1 MGYFDGC
8 IDFNDSANSSFYS
21 NESLICSEEPACP
34 GRHFTEVSWS
44 RTTVADERPLI
55 LQPSQRTMSLMTQST
70 LRLPTNC
77 ANTRIETGW
86 CLTGCL
92 PPARTLS
99 TIVID
104 SDAFVIGR
112 RPGVSLQVS
121 SVRVSG
127 RHAEILRVG
136 DHLLIRDLGST
147 NGTFV
152 NRRRVRQPTP
162 IGDGDHIE
170 IADLE
175 FRLEYHRPQ
184 SDSVLNLKKTA
195 ACVDTMESDWVLSQF
210 DRLVRERDVTAYF
223 QPLINLRDR
232 TVIGYEALARS
243 PVPGLENPG
252 IMFQAAQLLS
262 REVELSLICRQRA
275 LEGAQQLPADARI
288 FVNTHP
294 LESPSVDLIPSIQGL
309 QKQYPHTP
317 IVVEIHEAAIHDEY
331 TMRETAKSLRDMN
344 VEIAYDDFGAGQA
357 RLVELVKIPPDYLK
371 FDMGL
376 IRNIDKADS
385 QQRRM
390 LKMLVDMAN
399 DIPTITLA
407 EGIETPAEADVCT
420 ELGFH
425 LAQGYFF
432 GRPMTA
438 TNAIAAVKTSPHL
451 RSVQ

>member
-1 MGYFDGC
+1 
-8 IDFNDSANSSFYS
+8 
-21 NESLICSEEPACP
+21 
-34 GRHFTEVSWS
+34 
-44 RTTVADERPLI
+44 
-55 LQPSQRTMSLMTQST
+55 MSLST
-70 LRLPTNC
+70 IRLPQNGSI
-77 ANTRIETGW
+77 NRVETGW

-99 TIVID
+99 SLIID

-112 RPGVSLQVS
+112 RPGVNLQVA

-136 DHLLIRDLGST
+136 EHLFIRDLGST

-175 FRLEYHRPQ
+175 FRLEFHKTQ
-184 SDSVLNLKKTA
+184 SDSSFNMNNMKKTA
-195 ACVDTMESDWVLSQF
+195 ACVETMESDWVLSQF
-210 DRLVRERDVTAYF
+210 DRLIRERAVTAYY
-223 QPLINLRDR
+223 QPLINLRDN

-243 PVPGLENPG
+243 SVPGLENPG
-252 IMFQAAQLLS
+252 LMFQTAQMVS

-275 LEGAQQLPADARI
+275 LEGAQQLATGATI

-294 LESPSVDLIPSIQGL
+294 LESPTVDLIPSICLL
-309 QKQYPHTP
+309 QRKYPHIP
-317 IVVEIHEAAIHDEY
+317 IVVEIHEGAVHDEH
-331 TMRETAKSLRDMN
+331 TMRETAKAIRDLGA
-344 VEIAYDDFGAGQA
+344 ELAYDDFGAGQA
-357 RLVELVKIPPDYLK
+357 RLVELVKVPPDYLK
-371 FDMGL
+371 FDMCL
-376 IRNIDKADS
+376 IRNIDKADA

-407 EGIETPAEADVCT
+407 EGIETAEEAEACRD
-420 ELGFH
+420 LGFH
-425 LAQGYFF
+425 LAQGYYF
-432 GRPMTA
+432 GKPMTA
-438 TNAIAAVKTSPHL
+438 DNAVLAANTQKVM
-451 RSVQ
+451 RAVR

>member
-1 MGYFDGC
+1 
-8 IDFNDSANSSFYS
+8 
-21 NESLICSEEPACP
+21 
-34 GRHFTEVSWS
+34 
-44 RTTVADERPLI
+44 
-55 LQPSQRTMSLMTQST
+55 MTLST
-70 LRLPTNC
+70 IRLPLKGSSN
-77 ANTRIETGW
+77 RVETGW

-99 TIVID
+99 SIVID

-112 RPGVSLQVS
+112 RPGVSLQVA

-136 DHLLIRDLGST
+136 EHLFIRDLGST

-175 FRLEYHRPQ
+175 FRLEYHRSQ
-184 SDSVLNLKKTA
+184 CDSTLNMKKTA

-210 DRLVRERDVTAYF
+210 ERLIREREVTAYF
-223 QPLINLRDR
+223 QPLIDLQDSSI
-232 TVIGYEALARS
+232 IGYEALARS
-243 PVPGLENPG
+243 TVPGLENPG
-252 IMFQAAQLLS
+252 LMFQTAQMVS

-275 LEGAQQLPADARI
+275 LEGAQQLAPQSRI

-294 LESPSVDLIPSIQGL
+294 LESPSVDLIPSISVL
-309 QKQYPHTP
+309 KAKYPHIP
-317 IVVEIHEAAIHDEY
+317 MVVEIHEGAVHDAR
-331 TMRETAKSLRDMN
+331 TMSETAKALRDLG
-344 VEIAYDDFGAGQA
+344 VELAYDDFGAGQA
-357 RLVELVKIPPDYLK
+357 RLVELVKVPPDYLK
-371 FDMGL
+371 FDMCL
-376 IRNIDKADS
+376 IRNIDKADA

-407 EGIETPAEADVCT
+407 EGIETAEEAEACRD
-420 ELGFH
+420 LGFH
-425 LAQGYFF
+425 LAQGYYF
-432 GRPMTA
+432 GKPMTA
-438 TNAIAAVKTSPHL
+438 ANAVLAADTQKAM
-451 RSVQ
+451 RSVAK